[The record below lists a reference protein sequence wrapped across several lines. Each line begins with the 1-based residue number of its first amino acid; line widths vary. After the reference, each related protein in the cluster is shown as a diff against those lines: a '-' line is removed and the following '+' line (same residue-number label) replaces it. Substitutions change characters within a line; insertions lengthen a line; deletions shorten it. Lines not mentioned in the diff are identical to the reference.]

1 MARALSVAGCDSR
14 ILRFGPESLV
24 VAGCPT
30 AGRQRQDG
38 AAQRGANDYHR
49 RMERLI
55 ESLLLGTR
63 WLLLPLYVALIGS
76 VLAIYVMV
84 GREMM
89 HLIGTILT
97 IGESEL
103 VLILLAVLDLCLV
116 ANLLVM
122 VAISSYES
130 FISRIDAAHATAKPE
145 WLGKMDSNNVKLK
158 VSLSIVM
165 ISAIHLLR
173 AFMMETTTE
182 RMLVMAGVHMV
193 FVFSAVLLA
202 LIDRMQRKS

>member
-1 MARALSVAGCDSR
+1 
-14 ILRFGPESLV
+14 
-24 VAGCPT
+24 
-30 AGRQRQDG
+30 
-38 AAQRGANDYHR
+38 
-49 RMERLI
+49 MERLI

-63 WLLLPLYVALIGS
+63 WLLLPLYVALIAS

-84 GREMM
+84 GRELF
-89 HLIGTILT
+89 HLFGQNLT
-97 IGESEL
+97 IPESAM
-103 VLILLAVLDLCLV
+103 VLILLAILDLCLI

-130 FISRIDAAHATAKPE
+130 FISRIQVADETTKPE
-145 WLGKMDSNNVKLK
+145 WLGKLDSGNVKLK

-182 RMLVMAGVHMV
+182 RMVILAGVHMV
-193 FVFSAVLLA
+193 FVASAVLLA
-202 LIDRMQRKS
+202 YVDQMQRKTP

>member
-1 MARALSVAGCDSR
+1 
-14 ILRFGPESLV
+14 
-24 VAGCPT
+24 
-30 AGRQRQDG
+30 
-38 AAQRGANDYHR
+38 
-49 RMERLI
+49 MERLI

-63 WLLLPLYVALIGS
+63 WLLLPLYVALIAS

-84 GREMM
+84 GRELF
-89 HLIGTILT
+89 HLFGQILT
-97 IGESEL
+97 IPESAM
-103 VLILLAVLDLCLV
+103 VLILLAILDLCLI

-130 FISRIDAAHATAKPE
+130 FISRIQVADETTKPE
-145 WLGKMDSNNVKLK
+145 WLGKLDSGNVKLK

-182 RMLVMAGVHMV
+182 RMVILASVHMV
-193 FVFSAVLLA
+193 FVASAVLLA
-202 LIDRMQRKS
+202 YVDQMQRKAP